1 MKDIVLAVYEEYNYA
16 GESYTKL
23 VAVFCADQAI
33 PTEYIENYR
42 YIIKAMQ
49 LSDLAK
55 E

>member
-1 MKDIVLAVYEEYNYA
+1 MKDIVFAVYEEYNYA

-23 VAVFCADQAI
+23 VAVFCAYQAI
-33 PTEYIENYR
+33 PMAYKENYR